1 MPITINGSGTVT
13 GLSVGGLPDGTVD
26 SGTLAAT
33 ARGKILQV
41 ASGTTS
47 TEVIVNSTSYMD
59 TGLSATI
66 TPSSGT
72 KILIMTSQCFYLERD
87 TDRCDVY
94 WQLMRDST
102 AIDLPSNSEANNHS
116 RASGGS
122 ISAIKLAGRMAYT
135 YLDTHGA
142 NGSTAVTYK
151 TQAYVDVTS
160 DDHKCK
166 FQKGGNVAAHMYLM
180 EVAA

>member
-1 MPITINGSGTVT
+1 MALVFNGSANTIA
-13 GLSVGGLPDGTVD
+13 GLAVGGLPDGSVD
-26 SGTLAAT
+26 SDTLASSVT
-33 ARGKILQV
+33 TGKILQV

-47 TEVIVNSTSYMD
+47 TEVEVSSTSFTD

-87 TDRCDVY
+87 YRVCDIY

-102 AIDLPSNSEANNHS
+102 AIDLPSNSEANNRSYAH
-116 RASGGS
+116 GVDS
-122 ISAIKLAGRMAYT
+122 IKIADRMAYT

-142 NGSTAVTYK
+142 DGSTAVTYK
-151 TQAYVDVTS
+151 TQVRVDVTS

-166 FQKGGNVAAHMYLM
+166 FQKGDIVAAHMYLM